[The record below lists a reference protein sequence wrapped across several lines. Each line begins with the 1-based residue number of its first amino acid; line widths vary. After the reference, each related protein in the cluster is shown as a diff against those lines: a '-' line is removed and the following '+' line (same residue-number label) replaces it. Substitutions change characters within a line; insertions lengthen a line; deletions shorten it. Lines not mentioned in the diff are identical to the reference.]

1 MKVCKKCNNQF
12 NEKYSFCP
20 KCGSNYET
28 GEKVKTP
35 TLIDYKKIF
44 IIGGIIVFVI
54 IIIIAIATSNS
65 TASDN
70 SNKTDNNKTNYYNTY
85 DKETNKFSK
94 AQSIIDN
101 MILKNNT
108 LNYKYDGIGIE
119 KEDDKLVGRYVDD
132 DATTSLT
139 ATFNLDEQLTNYFV
153 LYKFDDSKSKD
164 DAYNIVTSSIFNLN
178 NEEKQKIR
186 EIIDYN
192 SDYDKT
198 VINNYEVQ
206 KIGRTNI
213 NIKVIDSS
221 KISNMTEDNSN
232 NNTPTEQPK
241 EEKQEKP
248 KKITY
253 KIEYRKLGDYG
264 KLVEYEGENEYF
276 YYFPS
281 GTYDLKLKTKSSWK
295 VNACWVFIDYNT
307 PTQSK
312 YGSVYEEK
320 EKYLFVDINETKT
333 ITLTDDVHIW
343 LGEGCT
349 TYELTKKD

>member
-1 MKVCKKCNNQF
+1 MRVCKKCNNQF

-44 IIGGIIVFVI
+44 IIGGIIIFVI
-54 IIIIAIATSNS
+54 IIMIGIVTSNN

-70 SNKTDNNKTNYYNTY
+70 NKSDDNKTNYYNTY
-85 DKETNKFSK
+85 DSDTNKYTK
-94 AQSIIDN
+94 AQSIIEK

-153 LYKFDDSKSKD
+153 LYKFENSKSKD
-164 DAYNIVTSSIFNLN
+164 DAYNIVTSSIFNFN

-192 SDYDKT
+192 SDYEKT
-198 VINNYEVQ
+198 IINNYEVQ

-221 KISNMTEDNSN
+221 KISNITEDNSD
-232 NNTPTEQPK
+232 NTPSE
-241 EEKQEKP
+241 
-248 KKITY
+248 
-253 KIEYRKLGDYG
+253 
-264 KLVEYEGENEYF
+264 
-276 YYFPS
+276 
-281 GTYDLKLKTKSSWK
+281 
-295 VNACWVFIDYNT
+295 
-307 PTQSK
+307 
-312 YGSVYEEK
+312 
-320 EKYLFVDINETKT
+320 
-333 ITLTDDVHIW
+333 
-343 LGEGCT
+343 
-349 TYELTKKD
+349 